1 MPDRMADIRKRLLIF
16 AEPLIAI
23 FTTDAAV
30 IVWGVRQIHWCIPL
44 YFIYAHNQTLAGCL
58 RGEGRT
64 FWPMAIALFCV
75 CGLRVGWILV
85 GLDACHLADPRVIYT
100 AYPVT
105 WIAAGLA
112 LRLYDRFGARRKQP
126 FKKTC

>member
-16 AEPLIAI
+16 AKPLIAI

-30 IVWGVRQIHWCIPL
+30 IAWGVRQMHWCIPL

-64 FWPMAIALFCV
+64 FRPMAIALFCV
-75 CGLRVGWILV
+75 CGLSRH
-85 GLDACHLADPRVIYT
+85 LDRRGSGPE
-100 AYPVT
+100 
-105 WIAAGLA
+105 A
-112 LRLYDRFGARRKQP
+112 LRPLWRAAKR
-126 FKKTC
+126 TL